1 MLLCP
6 RNHEGRK
13 NPEGTNTHGTCG
25 VRCGLWWRGGPP
37 QKKTLEL
44 LFGGGGGAGRRIRRR
59 RRKLRPP
66 SKKETRPL
74 PLGMLLSFFVF
85 ASSKCVCVCVVLL
98 LLLLVHYNMFLFCFI
113 SSYTEKCVWGGG
125 VSHSAATGVVTI
137 GRIVCLLT
145 RADMARNYFRLKRSK
160 TI

>member
-1 MLLCP
+1 VS
-6 RNHEGRK
+6 
-13 NPEGTNTHGTCG
+13 G
-25 VRCGLWWRGGPP
+25 VVFGGEVAPL
-37 QKKTLEL
+37 KKTLEL
-44 LFGGGGGAGRRIRRR
+44 LFGGGAGRRIRR

-113 SSYTEKCVWGGG
+113 SSYTEKCVCVGCESQRRHW
-125 VSHSAATGVVTI
+125 
-137 GRIVCLLT
+137 RRDNRPNCLSLNKSGHG
-145 RADMARNYFRLKRSK
+145 AKLFQAKEIKNYLIS
-160 TI
+160 TLHL